1 MATRDD
7 NIIAEEARAIEV
19 GEETAVGAPNPSG
32 GSGRGRRDTWATHTG
47 FILACVGSAVG
58 MANIWLF
65 PYRVAQLGGAAFLI
79 PYLIFVALLGFT
91 GVIGEMAFGRAMGTG
106 PMGAFGRA
114 MEMRGV
120 RHGERIGKI
129 IGLIPT
135 LGSLALAIG
144 YAVVLGWACHY
155 LFSAMTG
162 ELMAQTD
169 TGAFFGA
176 MASDFGNV
184 GFHLL
189 GLAITFGIMILGV
202 SRGIEKANKVLM
214 PTFFVLFVIIAIRV
228 ATLPGAEAGYLY
240 LLVPRWEALLNPTT
254 WVYALGQ
261 AFFSLSLAGCGTLVY
276 GSYLKRDVDVVDAAK
291 NVAIFDTIA
300 GLVSACVVVPAVFA
314 FGLDVSSGPPL
325 LFITLAQVFQE
336 MPFGRRFR
344 GHPVRGRG
352 VRRHH
357 EPHEFV
363 RGTGGGASETA
374 GTVAVGVGGHYR
386 RGCRGRGPVYRR
398 RQLGERLDGRYLH
411 LRHPCGRV
419 PGGHHVLLGV
429 PGGLREE
436 PGGAGA
442 QEAFGSVVQ
451 RVHPLRVRGHHRAG
465 HRARHLLRRH
475 RVEDATLVRLRCGW
489 REE

>member
-1 MATRDD
+1 M
-7 NIIAEEARAIEV
+7 
-19 GEETAVGAPNPSG
+19 
-32 GSGRGRRDTWATHTG
+32 
-47 FILACVGSAVG
+47 
-58 MANIWLF
+58 
-65 PYRVAQLGGAAFLI
+65 
-79 PYLIFVALLGFT
+79 
-91 GVIGEMAFGRAMGTG
+91 
-106 PMGAFGRA
+106 
-114 MEMRGV
+114 
-120 RHGERIGKI
+120 
-129 IGLIPT
+129 
-135 LGSLALAIG
+135 
-144 YAVVLGWACHY
+144 VLGWACHY

-336 MPFGRRFR
+336 MPFG
-344 GHPVRGRG
+344 G
-352 VRRHH
+352 V
-357 EPHEFV
+357 FAV
-363 RGTGGGASETA
+363 ILF
-374 GTVAVGVGGHYR
+374 VAVVFAAITSLMNLFEAPVEALQKQLGLSRLAFGGHYR
-386 RGCRGRGPVYRR
+386 RGA
-398 RQLGERLDGRYLH
+398 
-411 LRHPCGRV
+411 V
-419 PGGHHVLLGV
+419 PWACLSK
-429 PGGLREE
+429 
-436 PGGAGA
+436 AA
-442 QEAFGSVVQ
+442 
-451 RVHPLRVRGHHRAG
+451 
-465 HRARHLLRRH
+465 AR
-475 RVEDATLVRLRCGW
+475 
-489 REE
+489 